1 MREEAER
8 EGVVDRG
15 FARVTEQFLQR
26 LARQRLPEHEQRE
39 GALNAPRKR
48 GVLRIATRLR
58 GAAEANLHLVRV
70 HGTGRQGKRTEVVI
84 AAVLRQSQV
93 VVDLIELH
101 LTQDVA
107 HHSRQLLSSWSGEGC
122 KVGIVGIDRRR
133 PRRRRRNRLAAQF
146 LERVHQ
152 LRGLSLFQLNPG
164 SSLKVPIHD
173 LRTERFQSKQIV
185 ELGVLKSAADDFVDV
200 AAESCEPVIRHLRP

>member
-1 MREEAER
+1 FRKQRPAARAYRVAVRVREEAER

-58 GAAEANLHLVRV
+58 GAAEANLHPVRV

-93 VVDLIELH
+93 VVGLIEVA
-101 LTQDVA
+101 LTQAVA
-107 HHSRQLLSSWSGEGC
+107 QNSRQ
-122 KVGIVGIDRRR
+122 VT
-133 PRRRRRNRLAAQF
+133 AA
-146 LERVHQ
+146 R
-152 LRGLSLFQLNPG
+152 
-164 SSLKVPIHD
+164 
-173 LRTERFQSKQIV
+173 
-185 ELGVLKSAADDFVDV
+185 
-200 AAESCEPVIRHLRP
+200 